1 MLAPYPAMSGAHHLK
16 GNVAGGWSTTG
27 NDGDD
32 EDDVLICVLLQ
43 MAIKSIEYSVEYRYT
58 IYYSVLITAYY
69 IKHVLTKMKIKPLST
84 LSLKHYPL
92 PSAKLQVS
100 PGTWGKAPRL
110 ELGDKNRTNHP
121 A

>member
-69 IKHVLTKMKIKPLST
+69 IKHVL
-84 LSLKHYPL
+84 
-92 PSAKLQVS
+92 
-100 PGTWGKAPRL
+100 R
-110 ELGDKNRTNHP
+110 
-121 A
+121 